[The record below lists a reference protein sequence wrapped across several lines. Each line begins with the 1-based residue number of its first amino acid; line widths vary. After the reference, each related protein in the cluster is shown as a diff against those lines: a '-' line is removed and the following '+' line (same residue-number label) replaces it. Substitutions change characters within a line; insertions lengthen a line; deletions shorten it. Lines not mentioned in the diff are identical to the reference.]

1 VAGEIG
7 EVVALIDRRIEH
19 RKMKHCNCQLKLRL
33 PDNDRLAQ
41 QIRFVVEIDKLKQI
55 LRQTWLTDG
64 TRRENDAEHS
74 WHVAVMAILLSE
86 YAADPEVDLL
96 RVLKMVLVHDLVE
109 IDAGDTFVYDDEA
122 ARDKAEREQRAA
134 DRIFELLPGD
144 QGKELR
150 LIWEEFEARV
160 TPEARFA
167 AALDRLQPI
176 LHNYYTQG
184 KAWTA
189 HGIVS
194 SQVRA
199 RNQHMAEGAPG
210 LWEFTQRLIED
221 AVANGYLAE

>member
-1 VAGEIG
+1 
-7 EVVALIDRRIEH
+7 
-19 RKMKHCNCQLKLRL
+19 
-33 PDNDRLAQ
+33 
-41 QIRFVVEIDKLKQI
+41 
-55 LRQTWLTDG
+55 
-64 TRRENDAEHS
+64 
-74 WHVAVMAILLSE
+74 
-86 YAADPEVDLL
+86 
-96 RVLKMVLVHDLVE
+96 
-109 IDAGDTFVYDDEA
+109 
-122 ARDKAEREQRAA
+122 
-134 DRIFELLPGD
+134 
-144 QGKELR
+144 